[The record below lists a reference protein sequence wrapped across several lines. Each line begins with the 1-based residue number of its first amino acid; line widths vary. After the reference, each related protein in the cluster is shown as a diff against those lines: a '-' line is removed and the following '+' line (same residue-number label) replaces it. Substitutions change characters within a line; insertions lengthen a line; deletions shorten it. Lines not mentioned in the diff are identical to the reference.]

1 MSLIGGIVG
10 GMIGFTLLGP
20 LGALVGSVM
29 GSRMT
34 SRAKLRRNTN
44 NLDHQ
49 VAFFT
54 ALFACLAKI
63 AKADGRVSEEEVSKI
78 ESFISNK
85 FNFSDQE
92 RNFAINI
99 FQKAKSDRTSFDA
112 YAKQLHQLLSSSP
125 NSLLVFYELLFEL
138 AMADGV
144 MHKNEEK
151 LLKKIPSI
159 FGFDKN
165 VYKDLYNKYVG
176 KISDAYEILGVT
188 KGMTFEEI
196 KKVYRVKRK
205 EFHPDALI
213 SKGLPEELIEKAKEK
228 FIEIQAA
235 FEIIEKDVPWILDV
249 AHNANAAKNFLQ
261 RLESLKLGNNNI
273 MILSLMKDKNL
284 KDFVDVFR
292 NYVSKWIVCGMR
304 SPRSLTGEQMKNLL
318 KRNKNFDMSAF
329 EYPEDAFDYSQSIYE
344 DYESVIV
351 TGSFE
356 IVGPAI
362 NWLEKNK

>member
-20 LGALVGSVM
+20 IGALVGSVM

-34 SRAKLRRNTN
+34 RQAKSRRNPN

-78 ESFISNK
+78 ESFISEK
-85 FNFSDQE
+85 FNFSEDE

-99 FQKAKSDRTSFDA
+99 FQKAKSDSVSFDA
-112 YAKQLHQLLSSSP
+112 YAKQLYQLLGSSP

-138 AMADGV
+138 AMADGE
-144 MHKNEEK
+144 MHENEER
-151 LLKKIPSI
+151 LLKKIPHI
-159 FGFDKN
+159 FEFDKN

-176 KISDAYEILGVT
+176 KISNAYEILGVT
-188 KGMTFEEI
+188 KAMTLEEI

-235 FEIIEKDVPWILDV
+235 FEIIEK
-249 AHNANAAKNFLQ
+249 
-261 RLESLKLGNNNI
+261 
-273 MILSLMKDKNL
+273 
-284 KDFVDVFR
+284 
-292 NYVSKWIVCGMR
+292 
-304 SPRSLTGEQMKNLL
+304 
-318 KRNKNFDMSAF
+318 
-329 EYPEDAFDYSQSIYE
+329 
-344 DYESVIV
+344 
-351 TGSFE
+351 
-356 IVGPAI
+356 
-362 NWLEKNK
+362 EKK

>member
-10 GMIGFTLLGP
+10 GLIGFSLLGP

-34 SRAKLRRNTN
+34 SRAKFRRNTN

-144 MHKNEEK
+144 MHENEEK

-165 VYKDLYNKYVG
+165 VFKDLYNKYVG
-176 KISDAYEILGVT
+176 KISNAYEILGVT
-188 KGMTFEEI
+188 KDMSLDEI

-235 FEIIEKDVPWILDV
+235 FEIIEK
-249 AHNANAAKNFLQ
+249 
-261 RLESLKLGNNNI
+261 
-273 MILSLMKDKNL
+273 
-284 KDFVDVFR
+284 
-292 NYVSKWIVCGMR
+292 
-304 SPRSLTGEQMKNLL
+304 
-318 KRNKNFDMSAF
+318 
-329 EYPEDAFDYSQSIYE
+329 
-344 DYESVIV
+344 
-351 TGSFE
+351 
-356 IVGPAI
+356 
-362 NWLEKNK
+362 EKND

>member
-20 LGALVGSVM
+20 IGALVGSVM

-34 SRAKLRRNTN
+34 RQAKSRTNPN

-78 ESFISNK
+78 ESFISTK
-85 FNFSDQE
+85 FNFNEEE
-92 RNFAINI
+92 RSFAINI
-99 FQKAKSDRTSFDA
+99 FQRAKSDRISFDA
-112 YAKQLHQLLSSSP
+112 YAKQLYQLLGSSP

-151 LLKKIPSI
+151 LLKRIPNI
-159 FGFDKN
+159 FGFDKG
-165 VYKDLYNKYVG
+165 LYHELYDKYVG
-176 KISDAYEILGVT
+176 KIMDAYDILGVT
-188 KGMTFEEI
+188 KDMTLNEI
-196 KKVYRVKRK
+196 KKVYRIKRK

-235 FEIIEKDVPWILDV
+235 FEIIEK
-249 AHNANAAKNFLQ
+249 
-261 RLESLKLGNNNI
+261 E
-273 MILSLMKDKNL
+273 
-284 KDFVDVFR
+284 
-292 NYVSKWIVCGMR
+292 
-304 SPRSLTGEQMKNLL
+304 
-318 KRNKNFDMSAF
+318 KR
-329 EYPEDAFDYSQSIYE
+329 
-344 DYESVIV
+344 
-351 TGSFE
+351 
-356 IVGPAI
+356 
-362 NWLEKNK
+362 

>member
-20 LGALVGSVM
+20 IGALVGSVM

-34 SRAKLRRNTN
+34 RQAKSRRNPN

-78 ESFISNK
+78 ESFISTK
-85 FNFSDQE
+85 FNFNEEE

-99 FQKAKSDRTSFDA
+99 FQRAKSDRISFDA
-112 YAKQLHQLLSSSP
+112 YAKQLYQLLGSSP

-138 AMADGV
+138 AMADGE
-144 MHKNEEK
+144 MHENEEK
-151 LLKKIPSI
+151 LLKKIPNI
-159 FGFDKN
+159 FKFNKS

-176 KISDAYEILGVT
+176 KISDAYEILGVH
-188 KGMTFEEI
+188 KDMTLGEI
-196 KKVYRVKRK
+196 KKVYRIKRK

-235 FEIIEKDVPWILDV
+235 FEIIEK
-249 AHNANAAKNFLQ
+249 
-261 RLESLKLGNNNI
+261 
-273 MILSLMKDKNL
+273 
-284 KDFVDVFR
+284 
-292 NYVSKWIVCGMR
+292 
-304 SPRSLTGEQMKNLL
+304 
-318 KRNKNFDMSAF
+318 
-329 EYPEDAFDYSQSIYE
+329 
-344 DYESVIV
+344 
-351 TGSFE
+351 
-356 IVGPAI
+356 
-362 NWLEKNK
+362 EKK

>member
-20 LGALVGSVM
+20 IGALVGSVM

-34 SRAKLRRNTN
+34 RQAKSRRNPN

-85 FNFSDQE
+85 FNFSEDE

-99 FQKAKSDRTSFDA
+99 FQKAKSDSVSFEA
-112 YAKQLHQLLSSSP
+112 YAKQLYQLLGSSP

-138 AMADGV
+138 AMADGE
-144 MHKNEEK
+144 MHENEER
-151 LLKKIPSI
+151 LLRKIPNI

-176 KISDAYEILGVT
+176 NISNAYEILGVT
-188 KGMTFEEI
+188 KRMTLEEI

-205 EFHPDALI
+205 EVHPDALI

-235 FEIIEKDVPWILDV
+235 FEIIEK
-249 AHNANAAKNFLQ
+249 
-261 RLESLKLGNNNI
+261 
-273 MILSLMKDKNL
+273 
-284 KDFVDVFR
+284 
-292 NYVSKWIVCGMR
+292 
-304 SPRSLTGEQMKNLL
+304 
-318 KRNKNFDMSAF
+318 
-329 EYPEDAFDYSQSIYE
+329 
-344 DYESVIV
+344 
-351 TGSFE
+351 
-356 IVGPAI
+356 
-362 NWLEKNK
+362 EKK

>member
-20 LGALVGSVM
+20 IGALVGSVV

-34 SRAKLRRNTN
+34 RQAKSRRNPN

-78 ESFISNK
+78 ESFISTK
-85 FNFSDQE
+85 FNFNEEE
-92 RNFAINI
+92 RSFAINI
-99 FQKAKSDRTSFDA
+99 FQRAKSDRISFDA
-112 YAKQLHQLLSSSP
+112 YAKQLYQLLGSSP

-151 LLKKIPSI
+151 LLKRIPNI
-159 FGFDKN
+159 FDFDKSI
-165 VYKDLYNKYVG
+165 YQELYDKYVG
-176 KISDAYEILGVT
+176 KIMDAYDILGVT
-188 KGMTFEEI
+188 KDMTLNEI
-196 KKVYRVKRK
+196 KKVYRIKRK

-235 FEIIEKDVPWILDV
+235 FEIIEK
-249 AHNANAAKNFLQ
+249 
-261 RLESLKLGNNNI
+261 
-273 MILSLMKDKNL
+273 
-284 KDFVDVFR
+284 
-292 NYVSKWIVCGMR
+292 
-304 SPRSLTGEQMKNLL
+304 
-318 KRNKNFDMSAF
+318 
-329 EYPEDAFDYSQSIYE
+329 
-344 DYESVIV
+344 
-351 TGSFE
+351 
-356 IVGPAI
+356 
-362 NWLEKNK
+362 EKK